1 MVTGPPSVNT
11 VSRRFQLFWRGHRIG
26 FGFGHAAR
34 HKSFSKHWRAFALR
48 FLGKLLRVKIP
59 RRGSTKLSV
68 AGPGRCSGQ
77 HVAQYS
83 TGRDEE

>member
-1 MVTGPPSVNT
+1 MVVGSVEGWALAYVRPSL
-11 VSRRFQLFWRGHRIG
+11 S
-26 FGFGHAAR
+26 
-34 HKSFSKHWRAFALR
+34 
-48 FLGKLLRVKIP
+48 GKLLRVGIP
-59 RRGSTKLSV
+59 RSASTKLSV